1 MNQTLDIER
10 DVKAETMI
18 QLENANEKIVALEE
32 EVKDLKVSTQES
44 LVIKANSIIRT
55 VHY

>member
-1 MNQTLDIER
+1 LNQILDIER

>member
-1 MNQTLDIER
+1 LNQILDIER

-32 EVKDLKVSTQES
+32 KVKDLKVSTQES

>member
-44 LVIKANSIIRT
+44 LVIKADSIIRT

>member
-1 MNQTLDIER
+1 MNQILDIER

-32 EVKDLKVSTQES
+32 KVKDLKVSTQES

>member
-1 MNQTLDIER
+1 MNQILDIER

>member
-1 MNQTLDIER
+1 MNQILDIER

-18 QLENANEKIVALEE
+18 QLENATEKIVALEE